1 MTTEN
6 KEKGAE
12 KYQFSAPNGGGCG
25 IRTHVTLPSNSF
37 QDYLVMTA
45 SIAFRILGHF
55 FKHPII
61 LSYYFAFVKLFLQS
75 LLPLSGN
82 VYCAFGYI

>member
-45 SIAFRILGHF
+45 SITLHI
-55 FKHPII
+55 
-61 LSYYFAFVKLFLQS
+61 SKLQKQLIS
-75 LLPLSGN
+75 SK
-82 VYCAFGYI
+82 Y